1 MSKVSKNLKKIRTEK
16 KITQDALAEKIHVTR
31 QAISNWENDKTKPD
45 IESLEMLAEVLEV
58 DIEELIYGE
67 KKAVIVSQDKT
78 KQKNRIKI
86 TLAIV
91 GSILVASGLAIL
103 FFGFWQDFSIS
114 LQTAFSVIPMLAG
127 QGFALYTYLKRKDS
141 SSWRES
147 ASVIWTIGTV
157 ATIALVDGVHNISW
171 TYTDYLVVDSVLLI
185 PTLFIFGSVIP
196 LAFYYYMTIHIATIG
211 NWQNLLFSLLLFVV
225 GILFTYYLSRDKDNV
240 RGKLAQWITMI
251 ASIPEFALLII
262 ASFRVGILAES
273 MSVLFAG
280 LLSFFLCIY
289 IVSIDNTVVTS
300 PFRPISAI
308 GICGTMLALSMG
320 GFSDSPDIMGEDT
333 IRFVIS
339 LVLCVAVPLIIATIK
354 REDFEDEPFKIA
366 KIVMPFAM
374 IGLNYLYPII
384 ETVIE
389 DLVSDSIMNYKMGDF
404 IINAFFYILA
414 ALSIAFGGLLV
425 YQGVKE
431 IKILTIN
438 LGLLTVFTQILGIYS
453 NIGDGNIFVFGIL
466 LVIFGVS
473 IIFINWKMLSI
484 KKSQHEQLNGGG
496 ADA

>member
-16 KITQDALAEKIHVTR
+16 KMTQDALAEKIHVTR

-67 KKAVIVSQDKT
+67 KKSVIISQDKT
-78 KQKNRIKI
+78 EQKNRIKI

-114 LQTAFSVIPMLAG
+114 LQTAFSVIPMIAG

-171 TYTDYLVVDSVLLI
+171 TYTDYLVVDSILLI
-185 PTLFIFGSVIP
+185 PILFIFGSVIP

-211 NWQNLLFSLLLFVV
+211 NWQNLLLSLVLFTL
-225 GILFTYYLSRDKDNV
+225 GILFTHYMSRDKDDV
-240 RGKLAQWITMI
+240 RGKIAQWITMI
-251 ASIPEFALLII
+251 ASIPEMALLIV
-262 ASFRVGILAES
+262 AGFRVGILAES
-273 MSVLFAG
+273 MSVLLAG

-289 IVSIDNTVVTS
+289 VVSIDNTVVTS

-308 GICGTMLALSMG
+308 GICGTMLALSIG

-339 LVLCVAVPLIIATIK
+339 LVLCIAIPLIIATIK

-374 IGLNYLYPII
+374 IGLTFIYAILSNFVGHLELITFI
-384 ETVIE
+384 LVIV
-389 DLVSDSIMNYKMGDF
+389 D
-404 IINAFFYILA
+404 YISAILT
-414 ALSIAFGGLLV
+414 IAFGGLLV
-425 YQGVKE
+425 YQGVTE

-453 NIGDGNIFVFGIL
+453 NIGNGNIFVFGIL
-466 LVIFGVS
+466 LVIFGAS

-484 KKSQHEQLNGGG
+484 KKSQQEQLNGGG
-496 ADA
+496 TDA

>member
-16 KITQDALAEKIHVTR
+16 KMTQDALAERIHVTR

-127 QGFALYTYLKRKDS
+127 QGFALYTYLKKKDS
-141 SSWRES
+141 PSWRES

-171 TYTDYLVVDSVLLI
+171 IYTDYLVVDSALLI
-185 PTLFIFGSVIP
+185 PILFIFGSVIP
-196 LAFYYYMTIHIATIG
+196 LAFYYYMSIHIATIG
-211 NWQNLLFSLLLFVV
+211 NWQNLLLSLLFFAV
-225 GILFTYYLSRDKDNV
+225 GILFTYYMSRDKDDT

-251 ASIPEFALLII
+251 ASIPEVILLIV
-262 ASFRVGILAES
+262 AGFRVGILAES

-289 IVSIDNTVVTS
+289 IISIDNTVVTS

-308 GICGTMLALSMG
+308 GICGTMLALSMS
-320 GFSDSPDIMGEDT
+320 GFSDFPDIMGEDT

-339 LVLCVAVPLIIATIK
+339 LVLCVAVPLIITVIK

-374 IGLNYLYPII
+374 IGLTFIYAIIEKPII
-384 ETVIE
+384 DNEITFMYSVI
-389 DLVSDSIMNYKMGDF
+389 DF
-404 IINAFFYILA
+404 ISAILT
-414 ALSIAFGGLLV
+414 IGFGGLLV
-425 YQGVKE
+425 YQGVTE

-438 LGLLTVFTQILGIYS
+438 LGLLTMFTQILGIYN

-466 LVIFGVS
+466 LVIFGAS

-484 KKSQHEQLNGGG
+484 KKSQQEQLNGGG
-496 ADA
+496 TDA

>member
-16 KITQDALAEKIHVTR
+16 KMTQDALAEKIHVTR

-45 IESLEMLAEVLEV
+45 IASLEMLAEVLEV

-127 QGFALYTYLKRKDS
+127 QGFALYTYLRKKDS
-141 SSWRES
+141 PSWRES

-171 TYTDYLVVDSVLLI
+171 IYTDYLVVDSALLI
-185 PTLFIFGSVIP
+185 PILFIFGSVIP

-211 NWQNLLFSLLLFVV
+211 NWQNLLLSLLFFAV
-225 GILFTYYLSRDKDNV
+225 GILFTYYMSRDKDDT
-240 RGKLAQWITMI
+240 RGKLAQWITII
-251 ASIPEFALLII
+251 ASIPEVILLIV
-262 ASFRVGILAES
+262 AGFRVGVLAES

-308 GICGTMLALSMG
+308 GICGTMLALSMS

-339 LVLCVAVPLIIATIK
+339 LVLCITVPLIITVIK

-374 IGLNYLYPII
+374 IGLTFIYAIIEKPII
-384 ETVIE
+384 DNEITFMYIVI
-389 DLVSDSIMNYKMGDF
+389 DF
-404 IINAFFYILA
+404 ISAILT
-414 ALSIAFGGLLV
+414 IGFGGLLV
-425 YQGVKE
+425 YQGVTE

-466 LVIFGVS
+466 LVIFGAS

-484 KKSQHEQLNGGG
+484 KKSQQEQLNGGG
-496 ADA
+496 TDA

>member
-16 KITQDALAEKIHVTR
+16 KMTQDALAEKIHVTR

-67 KKAVIVSQDKT
+67 KKSVIISQDKT

-114 LQTAFSVIPMLAG
+114 LQTAFSVIPMIAG

-171 TYTDYLVVDSVLLI
+171 TYTDYLVVDSILLI
-185 PTLFIFGSVIP
+185 PILFIFGSVIP

-211 NWQNLLFSLLLFVV
+211 NWQNLLLSLLLFTL
-225 GILFTYYLSRDKDNV
+225 GILFTHYMSRDKDDV
-240 RGKLAQWITMI
+240 RGKIAQWITMI
-251 ASIPEFALLII
+251 ASIPEMALLIVVG
-262 ASFRVGILAES
+262 FRVGILAES
-273 MSVLFAG
+273 MSVLLAG

-308 GICGTMLALSMG
+308 GICGTMLALSIG

-333 IRFVIS
+333 IRFIIS
-339 LVLCVAVPLIIATIK
+339 LVLCIAIPLIIATIK

-374 IGLNYLYPII
+374 IGLTFIYAILSNFVGHLELITFI
-384 ETVIE
+384 LVIV
-389 DLVSDSIMNYKMGDF
+389 D
-404 IINAFFYILA
+404 YISA
-414 ALSIAFGGLLV
+414 ALTIAFGGLLV

-438 LGLLTVFTQILGIYS
+438 LGLLTVFTQILGVYS
-453 NIGDGNIFVFGIL
+453 NIGNGNIFVFGIL
-466 LVIFGVS
+466 LVIFGAS

-484 KKSQHEQLNGGG
+484 KKSQQEQLNGGG
-496 ADA
+496 TDA

>member
-16 KITQDALAEKIHVTR
+16 KMTQDALAEKIHVTR

-67 KKAVIVSQDKT
+67 KKAVIISQDKT

-103 FFGFWQDFSIS
+103 FFGFWQEFSIS

-127 QGFALYTYLKRKDS
+127 QGFALYTYLKKKDS
-141 SSWRES
+141 PSWRES

-185 PTLFIFGSVIP
+185 PILFIFGSVIP
-196 LAFYYYMTIHIATIG
+196 LAFYYYMSIHIATIG
-211 NWQNLLFSLLLFVV
+211 NWQNLLLSLLLFAV
-225 GILFTYYLSRDKDNV
+225 GILFTYYLSRDKDDV

-251 ASIPEFALLII
+251 ASIPEMTLLII
-262 ASFRVGILAES
+262 AGFRVGILAES

-289 IVSIDNTVVTS
+289 IISIDNTVVTS

-320 GFSDSPDIMGEDT
+320 GFSDSPDIMGED
-333 IRFVIS
+333 IIKFVIS
-339 LVLCVAVPLIIATIK
+339 IVLCVAVPLIIIAIK

-374 IGLNYLYPII
+374 IGLTFIYAILEKPII
-384 ETVIE
+384 DNEITFMYIVI
-389 DLVSDSIMNYKMGDF
+389 DF
-404 IINAFFYILA
+404 ISAILT
-414 ALSIAFGGLLV
+414 IAFGGLLV
-425 YQGVKE
+425 YQGVTE

-466 LVIFGVS
+466 LVVFGGS

-484 KKSQHEQLNGGG
+484 KKSQQEQLNGGG
-496 ADA
+496 TDA

>member
-16 KITQDALAEKIHVTR
+16 KMTQDALAERIHVTR

-127 QGFALYTYLKRKDS
+127 QGFALYTYLKKKDS
-141 SSWRES
+141 PSWRES

-171 TYTDYLVVDSVLLI
+171 IYTDYLVVDSALLI
-185 PTLFIFGSVIP
+185 PILFIFGSVIP

-211 NWQNLLFSLLLFVV
+211 NWQNLLLSLLFFAV
-225 GILFTYYLSRDKDNV
+225 GILFTYYMSRDKDDT

-251 ASIPEFALLII
+251 ASIPEVILLIV
-262 ASFRVGILAES
+262 AGFRVGVLAES

-308 GICGTMLALSMG
+308 GICGTMLALSMS

-339 LVLCVAVPLIIATIK
+339 LVLCIAVPLIITVIK

-374 IGLNYLYPII
+374 IGLTFIYAIIEKPII
-384 ETVIE
+384 DNEITFMYSVI
-389 DLVSDSIMNYKMGDF
+389 DF
-404 IINAFFYILA
+404 ISAILT
-414 ALSIAFGGLLV
+414 IAFGGLLV
-425 YQGVKE
+425 YQGVTE

-438 LGLLTVFTQILGIYS
+438 LGLLTVFTQILGIYN

-466 LVIFGVS
+466 LVIFGAS

-484 KKSQHEQLNGGG
+484 KKSQQEQLNGGG
-496 ADA
+496 TDA